1 MKIKKEAFERT
12 ILNSEYIGYY
22 THLLSADTC
31 PYHHQGKQ
39 LDTMRYLLEND
50 RIEEIKASARYLFP
64 LRKYKLPSNLQKEY
78 QLLEECVSFISSLNT
93 HLLIP
98 QAAIEQSLSIK
109 AENGAKDQKEHYKQ
123 LVRGLLDI
131 LH

>member
-12 ILNSEYIGYY
+12 IINSEYIGYY
-22 THLLSADTC
+22 YHLLSADTC
-31 PYHHQGKQ
+31 PYHQGKQ

-50 RIEEIKASARYLFP
+50 RIEEIKASTRYLFL

-78 QLLEECVSFISSLNT
+78 QLLEESVSFISSLNT

-98 QAAIEQSLSIK
+98 QEAIEQSLSIK
-109 AENGAKDQKEHYKQ
+109 AENGVKDQKEHYKQ
-123 LVRGLLDI
+123 LVRELLDI

>member
-31 PYHHQGKQ
+31 PYHQGKQ

-50 RIEEIKASARYLFP
+50 RIEEIKTNARYLFP

-78 QLLEECVSFISSLNT
+78 QLLEECFSFISSLNT

>member
-12 ILNSEYIGYY
+12 IINSEYIGYY
-22 THLLSADTC
+22 
-31 PYHHQGKQ
+31 
-39 LDTMRYLLEND
+39 
-50 RIEEIKASARYLFP
+50 
-64 LRKYKLPSNLQKEY
+64 
-78 QLLEECVSFISSLNT
+78 T

>member
-22 THLLSADTC
+22 THLLSADSC
-31 PYHHQGKQ
+31 PYHQGKQ

>member
-31 PYHHQGKQ
+31 PYHQGKQ

-50 RIEEIKASARYLFP
+50 RIEEIKASARYLLP

>member
-12 ILNSEYIGYY
+12 IINSEYIGYY

-31 PYHHQGKQ
+31 PYHQGKQ

-50 RIEEIKASARYLFP
+50 CIEEIKASARYLFL

-78 QLLEECVSFISSLNT
+78 QLLEESVSFISSLNT

>member
-12 ILNSEYIGYY
+12 IINSEYIGYY

-31 PYHHQGKQ
+31 PYHQGKQ

-50 RIEEIKASARYLFP
+50 RIEEIKTNVRYLFL

>member
-31 PYHHQGKQ
+31 PYHQGKQ

-64 LRKYKLPSNLQKEY
+64 LRKYKLPSNLQKRVSIIRRMC
-78 QLLEECVSFISSLNT
+78 LLYLKFKYSSADSSSS
-93 HLLIP
+93 H
-98 QAAIEQSLSIK
+98 
-109 AENGAKDQKEHYKQ
+109 
-123 LVRGLLDI
+123 
-131 LH
+131 

>member
-31 PYHHQGKQ
+31 PYHQGKQ
-39 LDTMRYLLEND
+39 LETMRYLLEND

>member
-31 PYHHQGKQ
+31 PYHQGKQ

-78 QLLEECVSFISSLNT
+78 QLMEECVSFISSLNT
-93 HLLIP
+93 HLLIL

>member
-22 THLLSADTC
+22 THLLSAAAC
-31 PYHHQGKQ
+31 SYHQGKQ

-50 RIEEIKASARYLFP
+50 RIEEIKANARYLFF
-64 LRKYKLPSNLQKEY
+64 LRKYKLPNNLQRNY
-78 QLLEECVSFISSLNT
+78 LLLEESVSFISSLNT

-98 QAAIEQSLSIK
+98 KESIDQSLSIK

>member
-22 THLLSADTC
+22 THLLSEDTC
-31 PYHHQGKQ
+31 PYHQGKQ

-50 RIEEIKASARYLFP
+50 RIEEIKASARYLFL

-78 QLLEECVSFISSLNT
+78 QLLEESVSFISSLNT
-93 HLLIP
+93 HLLLP
-98 QAAIEQSLSIK
+98 QEAIEQSLSIK
-109 AENGAKDQKEHYKQ
+109 AEDEAKDQKEHYKQ

>member
-1 MKIKKEAFERT
+1 M
-12 ILNSEYIGYY
+12 LNSEYIGYY

-31 PYHHQGKQ
+31 PYHQGKQ

-78 QLLEECVSFISSLNT
+78 QLLEESVSFISSLNT

>member
-12 ILNSEYIGYY
+12 IINSEYIEYY
-22 THLLSADTC
+22 YHLLSADTS
-31 PYHHQGKQ
+31 PYHQGKQ
-39 LDTMRYLLEND
+39 LETMRYLLEND

-78 QLLEECVSFISSLNT
+78 QLLEESVSFISSLNT

-109 AENGAKDQKEHYKQ
+109 EENGAKDQKEHYKQ

>member
-31 PYHHQGKQ
+31 PYHQGKQ
-39 LDTMRYLLEND
+39 LDTMRYLLDND

>member
-31 PYHHQGKQ
+31 PYHQGKQ

-78 QLLEECVSFISSLNT
+78 QLMEECVSFISSLNT

>member
-31 PYHHQGKQ
+31 PYHQGKQ

-50 RIEEIKASARYLFP
+50 RIEEIKTNARYLFL

-109 AENGAKDQKEHYKQ
+109 EEKGAKDQKEHYKQ

>member
-12 ILNSEYIGYY
+12 IINSEYIGYY

-31 PYHHQGKQ
+31 PYHQGKQ

-50 RIEEIKASARYLFP
+50 RIEEIKASARYLFL

-78 QLLEECVSFISSLNT
+78 QLLEESVSFISSLNT

-109 AENGAKDQKEHYKQ
+109 AENGVKDQKEHYKQ

>member
-31 PYHHQGKQ
+31 PYHQGKQ

-93 HLLIP
+93 HLMIP

>member
-31 PYHHQGKQ
+31 PYHQGKQ

-78 QLLEECVSFISSLNT
+78 QLLEECVSFILSLNT